1 MSSKPP
7 SRISFRHIQNIYQPS
22 VSATGASSVMCQ
34 RWMMNLRSD
43 LRAMIRRW
51 RPKLRGQGPK
61 LAGCLKLDHMNKWI
75 RIRIMMMIIIIT
87 IIIIYLY
94 CVCVCLCV
102 CVCVCMTMRQ
112 LKIVKLSEACD
123 HSYGCWS

>member
-1 MSSKPP
+1 
-7 SRISFRHIQNIYQPS
+7 
-22 VSATGASSVMCQ
+22 
-34 RWMMNLRSD
+34 MNLRSD

-87 IIIIYLY
+87 IIIVIIIIIILYIYIMSSIS
-94 CVCVCLCV
+94 CLV
-102 CVCVCMTMRQ
+102 KYTVYPTMIINH
-112 LKIVKLSEACD
+112 LETSPLEPCPNPK
-123 HSYGCWS
+123 

>member
-1 MSSKPP
+1 
-7 SRISFRHIQNIYQPS
+7 
-22 VSATGASSVMCQ
+22 
-34 RWMMNLRSD
+34 MNLRSD

-87 IIIIYLY
+87 IIIITIIIVIIIIILY
-94 CVCVCLCV
+94 IYIMSSISCLV
-102 CVCVCMTMRQ
+102 KYTVYPTMIINH
-112 LKIVKLSEACD
+112 LETSPLEPCPNPK
-123 HSYGCWS
+123 